1 MLGGIITM
9 GPKKIILVWD
19 LSLRFFHW
27 AFAASLVAALGLAL
41 VCDKHDALFAWH
53 MLFGIAAV
61 ALLLLRL
68 VLGVG
73 GSRYARFSRLP
84 VGPREIFSYFRSVFR
99 GGAAR
104 HVGHNPGSALA
115 ALAMFLLVPSL
126 LATGL
131 GGSRDPWEDLH
142 GGLAYGLLAV
152 IGVHLAGLVWHAVRH
167 RENVAL
173 LMITGRKEGR
183 PEDGLASAHPGWAL
197 GCAIAATAW
206 IGGLFANHDPAAAR
220 VRLPFTG
227 TYIQLGES
235 DGGVK
240 ARVKERRK
248 HRDDHN

>member
-1 MLGGIITM
+1 MLIPPVSNAAGSMLGGIITM

-27 AFAASLVAALGLAL
+27 A
-41 VCDKHDALFAWH
+41 
-53 MLFGIAAV
+53 
-61 ALLLLRL
+61 
-68 VLGVG
+68 
-73 GSRYARFSRLP
+73 
-84 VGPREIFSYFRSVFR
+84 
-99 GGAAR
+99 
-104 HVGHNPGSALA
+104 LA
-115 ALAMFLLVPSL
+115 ALAMFILVPSL

-167 RENVAL
+167 HENVAL
-173 LMITGRKEGR
+173 SMIPGRKEGR

-227 TYIQLGES
+227 TSIQLGES